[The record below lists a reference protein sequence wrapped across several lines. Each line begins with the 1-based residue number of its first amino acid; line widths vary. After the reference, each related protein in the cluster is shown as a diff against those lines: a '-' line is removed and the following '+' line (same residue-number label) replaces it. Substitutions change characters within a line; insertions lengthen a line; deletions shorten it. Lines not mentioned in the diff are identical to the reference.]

1 MGNVLVREETLTQIA
16 DAIREKSGTNDLYK
30 PGGMPDAI
38 LEISTYSGEGA
49 DPNKPIRFYDPYGN
63 LVYSYTV
70 GEFSELSELP
80 PLPEIKGLIGQGWNW
95 SLEKILEVGDE
106 IEIGSLYIT
115 DDGSTRIY
123 VELIEEA
130 LNPKIG
136 FRQENANSVSIDWGD
151 GSPLE
156 TSDVAGTDTI
166 VSVEHQYSKPGSY
179 VIRLIPGDGAQFTFL
194 GDSYSTRIL
203 HRDETYSYANKVYG
217 NTIKKIEL
225 GKGIT
230 EFTGRCFFSNSL
242 ETVTMPEGI
251 TVFSTAFQGCYSIKT
266 ITFPRCDMTLSSY
279 AVRECR
285 SLKKILFSD
294 AKLSLGGTSFAD
306 CNSLEEVIIPQ
317 NVQLSYT
324 DIFAECTS
332 LKRVVLSDNITK
344 ISSDL
349 FDSCYLLKDVV
360 TKGTIAEISSG
371 GFKNCRSLEEIEL
384 SNEATEIGASAF
396 YCCFAL
402 RKINLPETITCI
414 KSSTFYDCYSL
425 HEIVIPKNVSE
436 IQASAFA
443 NCLGIEHYYL
453 MPTIPPALANVSA
466 FVGILERCKIH
477 VPKGCLEAYQT
488 AENWSTYADYM
499 VEMEE

>member
-1 MGNVLVREETLTQIA
+1 MGNVLLKEETLTQIA

-30 PGGMPDAI
+30 PGEMPDAI

-49 DPNKPIRFYDPYGN
+49 DPNNPIRFYDPYGN

-70 GEFSELSELP
+70 GEFSELTELP
-80 PLPEIKGLIGQGWNW
+80 PLPEIKGLTGQGWNW

-136 FRQENANSVSIDWGD
+136 FRQERANSVSIDWGD

-156 TSDVAGTDTI
+156 TSDVAGADTI

-179 VIRLIPGDGAQFTFL
+179 VIRLIPEEDAKFTFL

-203 HRDETYSYANKVYG
+203 HTFESYSYANKVYG

-242 ETVTMPEGI
+242 ETVTIPEGI
-251 TVFSTAFQGCYSIKT
+251 TSFSTAFQGCYSLSV
-266 ITFPRCDMTLSSY
+266 ITLPRCDMTLTSY
-279 AVRECR
+279 AVRECK

-294 AKLSLGGTSFAD
+294 AKISLGGTSFGD
-306 CNSLEEVIIPQ
+306 CSSLEDLIIPP
-317 NVQLSYT
+317 NIQLSYT
-324 DIFAECTS
+324 DIFSGCS
-332 LKRVVLSDNITK
+332 NLKRVVLPESIKK

-349 FDSCYLLKDVV
+349 FDECYLLRDVV
-360 TKGTIAEISSG
+360 MKGEIIEISG
-371 GFKNCRSLEEIEL
+371 GAFKNCRSLENIEL
-384 SNEATEIGASAF
+384 SGSTTEIG
-396 YCCFAL
+396 
-402 RKINLPETITCI
+402 
-414 KSSTFYDCYSL
+414 SSTFYCCYALRRIKLPDTITSIKTSMFYNCYSL
-425 HEIVIPKNVSE
+425 CEIVIPENVLE
-436 IQASAFA
+436 IQANAFT

-453 MPTIPPALANVSA
+453 MPIIPPTLANISA
-466 FVGILERCKIH
+466 FAGILERCKIH

-499 VEMEE
+499 IEMEE

>member
-1 MGNVLVREETLTQIA
+1 
-16 DAIREKSGTNDLYK
+16 
-30 PGGMPDAI
+30 MPDAI

-70 GEFSELSELP
+70 GEFSELAELP

-95 SLEKILEVGDE
+95 SLEKILE
-106 IEIGSLYIT
+106 
-115 DDGSTRIY
+115 
-123 VELIEEA
+123 
-130 LNPKIG
+130 
-136 FRQENANSVSIDWGD
+136 
-151 GSPLE
+151 
-156 TSDVAGTDTI
+156 

-371 GFKNCRSLEEIEL
+371 GFKNCRSLEEIE
-384 SNEATEIGASAF
+384 
-396 YCCFAL
+396 
-402 RKINLPETITCI
+402 
-414 KSSTFYDCYSL
+414 FYDCYSL

>member
-1 MGNVLVREETLTQIA
+1 MGNVLVKEETLTQIA
-16 DAIREKSGTNDLYK
+16 DAIREKSGTDDLYK
-30 PGGMPDAI
+30 PGEMADAI

-70 GEFSELSELP
+70 GEFSELIELP
-80 PLPEIKGLIGQGWNW
+80 PLPELKGLTGQGWNW
-95 SLEKILEVGDE
+95 SLEKILEAGGE

-136 FRQENANSVSIDWGD
+136 FRQEKANSVSIDWGD

-156 TSDVAGTDTI
+156 TSDVAGEDTI

-179 VIRLIPGDGAQFTFL
+179 VIRLIPEDEAKFTFI

-203 HRDETYSYANKVYG
+203 HRVESYSYANKVYG

-242 ETVTMPEGI
+242 ETVTIPEGI
-251 TVFSTAFQGCYSIKT
+251 TSFSTAFQGCYGIKA

-279 AVRECR
+279 AARECR
-285 SLKKILFSD
+285 ALKKILFSD
-294 AKLSLGGTSFAD
+294 AKISLGGTSFAD
-306 CNSLEEVIIPQ
+306 CSSLEELIIPP

-324 DIFAECTS
+324 DIFAECMN
-332 LKRVVLSDNITK
+332 LKRVVLSEKTTK

-360 TKGTIAEISSG
+360 LKGAISEISSG
-371 GFKNCRSLEEIEL
+371 AFKNCRSLEEIEL
-384 SNEATEIGASAF
+384 SEEATEIGSSAF

-402 RKINLPETITCI
+402 RRIKLPETITSI
-414 KSSTFYDCYSL
+414 KASVFYDCYSL
-425 HEIVIPKNVSE
+425 HEIVIPNSVSE
-436 IQASAFA
+436 IQGNAFC

-453 MPTIPPALANVSA
+453 MPTTPPTLANISA
-466 FVGILERCKIH
+466 FAGILDRCKIH